1 MASEQADEQSG
12 GAGRPLLLAAAFAAG
27 SVATLATKALLRSRR
42 TRKVDAEAAD
52 EDLPTVL
59 RRVGID
65 LAIAATNQAAESLSR
80 DESAKKD
87 EVPAADRSEIG

>member
-1 MASEQADEQSG
+1 MASEVPDEQSG
-12 GAGRPLLLAAAFAAG
+12 GTGRPVLLAAAFAAG

-42 TRKVDAEAAD
+42 TRKLDAEASD

-59 RRVGID
+59 RRATLD

-80 DESAKKD
+80 DESATKD
-87 EVPAADRSEIG
+87 EAPAAERSN

>member
-1 MASEQADEQSG
+1 MASEHVDEQSG

-27 SVATLATKALLRSRR
+27 SAATLATKALLQSRR
-42 TRKVDAEAAD
+42 TRKLDAEGSD

-59 RRVGID
+59 RAGLD

-80 DESAKKD
+80 NEAATKDDE
-87 EVPAADRSEIG
+87 PAPNRSK